1 MNATIPGSGPRRY
14 AVVGTGS
21 RAQMFVDA
29 MLTTHADVG
38 TPVAWCDVNGVR
50 MSYYDELYR
59 AARGADAP
67 LPPRYAPDDFD
78 KLLAEVNP
86 DGVVVTSPDWTHH
99 RYVVAA
105 LENGCDVIVEKPL
118 TTSVESA
125 RAIAASAAGSSAGLV
140 MTFNYRYSPRNSTV
154 KQLILDGAIGDVTS
168 VHFEWV
174 LDTSHG
180 ADYFRRWHRL
190 KDRSGGLLVHK
201 ATHHFDLVNWWL
213 GDVPATVFALG
224 GLRFYGAE
232 NAKARGLGPRP
243 VRSRDDAGRGS
254 DPFALDLA
262 ADDKLRR
269 LYLEAEGDDGYIRD
283 QDVFGEGITIEDNL
297 NVLVGYERGASLSYT
312 LNAHS
317 PWEGYRVAF
326 NGTAG
331 RIEIEVVESAH
342 KAPDPG
348 RTPSGSGA
356 RAPGSCCRSTG
367 SRRSRCRC
375 RKARTGLMATAEGTA
390 CSWTT
395 CSAGPATTPWA
406 ARRAPRTASAASP
419 SGWPATSRWPLGN
432 RCGWRTWVCRCGP
445 RTSGRALRAHHE
457 GAGDGWFRA
466 PGRERGRRAAAG
478 RP

>member
-21 RAQMFVDA
+21 RAQMYVDA
-29 MLTTHADVG
+29 LLTTHADAG

-50 MSYYDELYR
+50 MSYYDSLVR
-59 AARGADAP
+59 AARGDDEP
-67 LPPRYAPDDFD
+67 LPRRYGPDDFD
-78 KLLAEVNP
+78 TLLAEVKP
-86 DGVVVTSPDWTHH
+86 DGVIVTSPDWTHH

-105 LENGCDVIVEKPL
+105 LERGCDVVVEKPL
-118 TTSVESA
+118 TTSVEKA
-125 RAIAASAAGSSAGLV
+125 RSIAAAAAESSAGLV

-154 KQLILDGAIGDVTS
+154 KQLILDGAIGEVTS

-180 ADYFRRWHRL
+180 ADYFRRWHREKEL
-190 KDRSGGLLVHK
+190 SGGLLVHK

-213 GDVPATVFALG
+213 DDVPATVFALG

-243 VRSRDDAGRGS
+243 VRSRDDSDRAA

-262 ADDKLRR
+262 ADEKLRQ
-269 LYLEAEGDDGYIRD
+269 LYLEAEGDDGYVRD

-297 NVLVGYERGASLSYT
+297 NVLVGYERGAALSYT

-331 RIEIEVVESAH
+331 RVEIEVVESAH
-342 KAPDPG
+342 KAP
-348 RTPSGSGA
+348 
-356 RAPGSCCRSTG
+356 
-367 SRRSRCRC
+367 
-375 RKARTGLMATAEGTA
+375 
-390 CSWTT
+390 
-395 CSAGPATTPWA
+395 A
-406 ARRAPRTASAASP
+406 ARDDADRVRRKGTRIVLQRHWEPAVEVPVADSRHGAHGPHGHGGGDGLLLDDVFRGPGDDPLGRPASTVDGFRSIAVGLAGNESLATGQPVRVASLGLPLRADDLRPRT
-419 SGWPATSRWPLGN
+419 
-432 RCGWRTWVCRCGP
+432 
-445 RTSGRALRAHHE
+445 
-457 GAGDGWFRA
+457 
-466 PGRERGRRAAAG
+466 ER